1 MQAEAFLLKYLR
13 QSFNSTLNSRSKY
26 MDFHR
31 KSESSNRK
39 MCFHSYPDTELKI
52 GKNIFTVEKGFN
64 IEMKTCKFLSG
75 YSSNVHMMT
84 KNNTLSVMQ
93 T

>member
-1 MQAEAFLLKYLR
+1 M
-13 QSFNSTLNSRSKY
+13 STLNFLGTY

-31 KSESSNRK
+31 KSKSSNRK
-39 MCFHSYPDTELKI
+39 MCFHSYPDIELKL
-52 GKNIFTVEKGFN
+52 GKNIFTVEKRFN

-75 YSSNVHMMT
+75 YSGNVHMMT
-84 KNNTLSVMQ
+84 KNNTLSVTQ

>member
-13 QSFNSTLNSRSKY
+13 QSFNSTLNSLGKY

-31 KSESSNRK
+31 KPEFSDRK
-39 MCFHSYPDTELKI
+39 MYFHSYPDTELKL
-52 GKNIFTVEKGFN
+52 GTNNFTVEKGFN

-84 KNNTLSVMQ
+84 KNNTLSVTQ

>member
-13 QSFNSTLNSRSKY
+13 QSFNSTLNSIGKY

-31 KSESSNRK
+31 KSKSSNRK
-39 MCFHSYPDTELKI
+39 MCFHSYPGTELKL